1 MTFSR
6 LKILAVTIAAGLTL
20 VACGSGSTDSAKDG
34 KDTAAS
40 NAVNGQTISVDDN
53 HGTQQVPEKPTK
65 VASTDNRTFEL
76 LDKWGVD
83 LVAAPK
89 KIIPKTLPNYRDN
102 GEIKDMGSHREPN
115 MEALVAAQPD
125 LIINGQR
132 FKDKYDEIK
141 KLNPQAAIVEF
152 EPREGEPM
160 DKELK
165 RETEAMGKI
174 FGKEAEAKKLIQD
187 FDKAIAR
194 AKKAYDPKKKVM
206 AVNVSG
212 GEMGYVAPGKGRFF
226 GPVFDWLQ
234 LTPALEV
241 ANASDDHQGDD
252 ISVEAIAKSKP
263 DVMLVMDRDAAIT
276 ASEEPGYKPA
286 ADVLKG
292 TEALK
297 NVPAV
302 KDKRIV
308 FAAEDTYLNEGIIT
322 YTKLLNDIAEAFEK
336 A

>member
-1 MTFSR
+1 MTFSKT
-6 LKILAVTIAAGLTL
+6 KITAVVVAAGLALT
-20 VACGSGSTDSAKDG
+20 ACGAGDADSAKNSG
-34 KDTAAS
+34 SNSAAQ
-40 NAVNGQTISVDDN
+40 GQTMSIEDN
-53 HGTQQVPEKPTK
+53 HGTQQIPEKPSK
-65 VASTDNRTFEL
+65 IASTDNRTFEL

-83 LVAAPK
+83 LVAVPK
-89 KIIPKTLPNYRDN
+89 KLVPKSLPNYRDN
-102 GEIKDMGSHREPN
+102 KDIKDIGSHREPN
-115 MEALVAAQPD
+115 MENLVAAQPD

-141 KLNPQAAIVEF
+141 KLNPKSAIVEF
-152 EPREGEPM
+152 EPREGEPL

-174 FGKEAEAKKLIQD
+174 FGKEAEAKKLIED
-187 FDKAIAR
+187 FDKAVER

-212 GEMGYVAPGKGRFF
+212 GELGYVAPGKGRFF
-226 GPVFDWLQ
+226 GPIFDWLK

-241 ANASDDHQGDD
+241 KNASDDHQGDD

-263 DVMLVMDRDAAIT
+263 DVMLVLDRDAAIS

-292 TEALK
+292 AEALK

-302 KDKRIV
+302 KDNKIV
-308 FAAEDTYLNEGIIT
+308 FAADDTYLNEGIIT
-322 YTKLLNDIAEAFEK
+322 YTEVLNDIAEAFEK

>member
-1 MTFSR
+1 MTLTR
-6 LKILAVTIAAGLTL
+6 TKIAAVLVAAGLTL
-20 VACGSGSTDSAKDG
+20 VACGSDDAGSSKETTSSAD
-34 KDTAAS
+34 A
-40 NAVNGQTISVDDN
+40 NAQRISIEDN
-53 HGTQQVPEKPTK
+53 HGTQQVPMKPTK
-65 VASTDNRTFEL
+65 IASTDNRTFEI

-89 KIIPKTLPNYRDN
+89 QIVPKTLPNIRNNDD
-102 GEIKDMGSHREPN
+102 IKDMGSHREPN

-132 FKDKYDEIK
+132 FKTKYDEIK

-152 EPREGEPM
+152 EPRDGESL

-174 FGKEAEAKKLIQD
+174 FGKEAEAKALVDD
-187 FDKAIAR
+187 FDKAIER

-206 AVNVSG
+206 AINVSG

-226 GPVFDWLQ
+226 GPIFDWLK

-252 ISVEAIAKSKP
+252 ISVEAIANSKP
-263 DVMLVMDRDAAIT
+263 DVMLVMDRDAAIS
-276 ASEEPGYKPA
+276 AAEEPGYKPA

-292 TEALK
+292 ADALK

-302 KDKRIV
+302 KNDVVV
-308 FAAEDTYLNEGIIT
+308 FAPEDTYVNEGIIT
-322 YTKLLNDIAEAFEK
+322 YTEMLNAIADAFEK